1 MTWLF
6 ARRSPFVRRQQA
18 RHLLVI
24 SPTTGGSPCEAPR
37 PDSIQLRYR
46 RDERQ
51 HGFARDCPIEVISVR
66 PSVSEFQ
73 SSRANGRLAASPFRA
88 QKRTWHYISHLS
100 AVKYDVRGVPLQ
112 KSQ

>member
-73 SSRANGRLAASPFRA
+73 SSRANGRLAASPSRA
-88 QKRTWHYISHLS
+88 QKR
-100 AVKYDVRGVPLQ
+100 RGTTSVSSLR
-112 KSQ
+112 